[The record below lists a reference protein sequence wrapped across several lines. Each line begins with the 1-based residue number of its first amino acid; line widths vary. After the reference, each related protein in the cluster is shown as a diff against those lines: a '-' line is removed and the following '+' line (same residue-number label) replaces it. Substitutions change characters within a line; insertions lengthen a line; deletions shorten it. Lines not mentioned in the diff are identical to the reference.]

1 MGFREGS
8 GADVSRA
15 EDELHAKTQ
24 SHRCLGYSLEQ
35 EGGGKENRNN
45 IKLEAILTSTCQQ
58 DTKLLTGLKIA
69 NNKHYESKPKL
80 FPRCFGYKFRSQRTT
95 VINKGK

>member
-1 MGFREGS
+1 MKVCGVFVTHSGKVGQYRPLEGPIGHSGKDVCVIAGGAGKVRVVKAGWGKKGWVGGQAGS

-35 EGGGKENRNN
+35 GGGGRQK
-45 IKLEAILTSTCQQ
+45 Q
-58 DTKLLTGLKIA
+58 
-69 NNKHYESKPKL
+69 H
-80 FPRCFGYKFRSQRTT
+80 
-95 VINKGK
+95 